1 LGGLFNVLQIL
12 KENIG
17 VNYSSYYVNIK
28 TKIYKLFA
36 KYDRKFGAARTQRP
50 THPASHTCKKK
61 QA

>member
-1 LGGLFNVLQIL
+1 LRGLFNVLQIL

-17 VNYSSYYVNIK
+17 VDYRLYYANIK

-50 THPASHTCKKK
+50 AHPASHIGKKK
-61 QA
+61 